1 VSEQHAILIVDD
13 DQGFRKT
20 LTDILK
26 LKGYVPIAVDKGE
39 TALTC
44 LKEEDF
50 RVALIDLK
58 LGNMSGLDLL
68 KEIKN
73 LFEGI
78 ECILLTG
85 YASQSSAIEA
95 VNLGAYGYLQKPYNI
110 EQLLVM
116 IRRAIEKQD
125 AETAL
130 RASEERFRQVVVSIS
145 DHIYVSEV
153 DDGENFKNL
162 YLSPNIETLT
172 GYSQDNFIADWHFW
186 SSSLIH
192 PEDRD
197 KATAQVAKLANG
209 QDSETEYRLLRA
221 DGQIIWVRD
230 SARVHSQET
239 SKIIYGV
246 VSNITQRHQLEEQ
259 LLQAQKMEAIGRLAG
274 GIAHD
279 FNNILTVIL
288 SSCDFALDAFDGN
301 DPIRKDIEQIKKA
314 GERAATLTRQLLAFS
329 RKQVPQLKV
338 LDLNNIITGMEKMLR
353 PLIGEDINLITEL
366 TPDSKP
372 IKADPGHL
380 EQILLNLVINARDA
394 MPQGGELVI
403 ETASVYLD
411 EAYARRHVD
420 ITAGPYMM
428 LAVTD
433 TGIGMDEQTQAHIFE
448 PFFTTKEV
456 GKGTG
461 LGLATIYGIVKLSQG
476 HIMVYSEPEYGTTF
490 KVYFPQ
496 VDENLGLTESD
507 QIPALPLQRPKTI
520 LLVEDEDMVR
530 NLSHRILA
538 NSGYTVLE
546 ASTGA
551 DAIQLVAGY
560 SGRIELLL
568 TDVVMPDGL
577 GGRELAEK
585 LMVLYPKIKVL
596 YMSGYTDDAIVRHGV
611 LETGTAFLQK
621 PFTPT
626 ALLNKVR
633 EIFDDI

>member
-1 VSEQHAILIVDD
+1 MSKQHTILIVDD

-26 LKGYVPIAVDKGE
+26 LKGYAPIAFDKGE
-39 TALTC
+39 TALAS
-44 LKEEDF
+44 LKQENS

-73 LFEGI
+73 QFEGI

-116 IRRAIEKQD
+116 IQRAIEKQD
-125 AETAL
+125 AEAAL

-153 DDGENFKNL
+153 DDKGSFNNL
-162 YLSPNIETLT
+162 YLSPNIEALT
-172 GYSQDNFIADWHFW
+172 GYSKDNFITDWRFW

-197 KATAQVAKLANG
+197 KATTQVAKLVNG

-230 SARVHSQET
+230 SVRVHAQET

-259 LLQAQKMEAIGRLAG
+259 LLQSQKMEAIGRLAG

-288 SSCDFALDAFDGN
+288 SNCDFALDDLDGD
-301 DPIRKDIEQIKKA
+301 DPVRKDVEQIKKV

-338 LDLNNIITGMEKMLR
+338 LDLNDIITGMEKMLR

-372 IKADPGHL
+372 IKADPGQL

-403 ETASVYLD
+403 ETASVY
-411 EAYARRHVD
+411 YHQ
-420 ITAGPYMM
+420 G
-428 LAVTD
+428 
-433 TGIGMDEQTQAHIFE
+433 GG
-448 PFFTTKEV
+448 
-456 GKGTG
+456 
-461 LGLATIYGIVKLSQG
+461 QG
-476 HIMVYSEPEYGTTF
+476 HRVGISHHLRYCQTHSGAHYG
-490 KVYFPQ
+490 
-496 VDENLGLTESD
+496 
-507 QIPALPLQRPKTI
+507 LQ
-520 LLVEDEDMVR
+520 
-530 NLSHRILA
+530 
-538 NSGYTVLE
+538 
-546 ASTGA
+546 
-551 DAIQLVAGY
+551 
-560 SGRIELLL
+560 
-568 TDVVMPDGL
+568 
-577 GGRELAEK
+577 
-585 LMVLYPKIKVL
+585 
-596 YMSGYTDDAIVRHGV
+596 
-611 LETGTAFLQK
+611 
-621 PFTPT
+621 
-626 ALLNKVR
+626 
-633 EIFDDI
+633 